1 MRAGIIGVILM
12 ASAGFSL
19 SLPSVRAA
27 EPARATSLWQG
38 LAVGMTPE
46 EALQV
51 VQQIGGVKRAKLLKE
66 RKSNPGRRIDI
77 DYDSNKVSIADLP
90 FEIGPLF
97 EGGRLSQV
105 FLAARN
111 QCGANATRVAEQLT
125 TGLRGKYTGA
135 LSAPQSLSER
145 DFRQAERTA
154 STSGEPSG
162 VMAGFANNDVAV
174 LLTFRMKVE
183 ARPPYPTA
191 YSKLGN
197 ALWDLANLQYEQ
209 RREECSGTGDRRMD
223 VVLVYMTR
231 AAFDAVVAGAEAD
244 EAEKV
249 GRVADQL

>member
-1 MRAGIIGVILM
+1 MRAGIRGIILFIGT
-12 ASAGFSL
+12 GL
-19 SLPSVRAA
+19 SVGVPSVGAA
-27 EPARATSLWQG
+27 EAAGAISLWQG

-46 EALQV
+46 EALPV
-51 VQQIGGVKRAKLLKE
+51 VQQIGGVKRAKILKE

-77 DYDSNKVSIADLP
+77 DYDSSKVPIADLP

-97 EGGRLSQV
+97 EGGRLNQV
-105 FLAARN
+105 FLASRN
-111 QCGANATRVAEQLT
+111 QCGANAARVAEQLT

-162 VMAGFANNDVAV
+162 LMAGFANDDVAV
-174 LLTFRMKVE
+174 VLTFHMKVE

-223 VVLVYMTR
+223 VVLVYMSR
-231 AAFDAVVAGAEAD
+231 VAFDAVVAGAEAD